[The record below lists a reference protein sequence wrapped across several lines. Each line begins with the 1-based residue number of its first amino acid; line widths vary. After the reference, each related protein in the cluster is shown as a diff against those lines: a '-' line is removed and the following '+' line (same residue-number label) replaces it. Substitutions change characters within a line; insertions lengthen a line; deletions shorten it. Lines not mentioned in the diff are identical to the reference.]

1 MRISDWS
8 SDVCSSDLDAI
19 AFTAPRETQVI
30 VDYKRGDGVDA
41 DADSEDGDGAA
52 PPSFIPL
59 ITDGRGGTVLARLG
73 NLYILADPDLL
84 DNAGM
89 KDARNAASALALL
102 DWIKGEDATSIG
114 FDVTLNG
121 LGGSRSPLTLAFDPP
136 FLAMTL
142 ALAAVALL
150 LGWG

>member
-1 MRISDWS
+1 MIRRP
-8 SDVCSSDLDAI
+8 
-19 AFTAPRETQVI
+19 PRSTRT
-30 VDYKRGDGVDA
+30 DTLFPYTTLFRSDGVDA

-102 DWIKGEDATSIG
+102 DWIKGEDATSLG
-114 FDVTLNG
+114 FDVPLNG

-136 FLAMTL
+136 CL
-142 ALAAVALL
+142 ALTRTDARRIGKECVR
-150 LGWG
+150 